1 MSASWPQVE
10 RLLGLAR
17 TRYGD
22 SPAAG
27 PLLTA
32 LATALGEHVTDPL
45 ARRHREDAE
54 MLVEVLRDRAVRMVF
69 QPVVRLS
76 DAAVVG
82 YESLARFDLAAF
94 PSPADAFA
102 AAARSGFGV
111 ALELLAIERAFES
124 LGELPPDT
132 TLGVNLSVEA
142 LMSPAVQAAV
152 LAHAHGNICVEVTEH
167 TPVPDYPALNEVTDR
182 MRAARVLIVVD
193 DAGAGFASLRHI
205 LQLRPDIIKLDI
217 SITRDINAD
226 PVRAALARS
235 LVSFA
240 AEVGARLV
248 AEGIETRAEHDK
260 LRSLGVDFGQ
270 GYYLAKP
277 GPLPD

>member
-1 MSASWPQVE
+1 VNPSWSQAE

-22 SPAAG
+22 SPDAE
-27 PLLTA
+27 PLLGA
-32 LATALGEHVTDPL
+32 LTTMLGEHVTD
-45 ARRHREDAE
+45 ARRDHEDAE
-54 MLVEVLRDRAVRMVF
+54 MLVEVLRNRAVRMAF

-124 LGELPPDT
+124 LAELPYDT
-132 TLGVNLSVEA
+132 TLGINLSVEA
-142 LMSPAVQAAV
+142 LMTPAVQEVV
-152 LAHAHGNICVEVTEH
+152 LAHAKGNICVEVTEH
-167 TPVPDYPALNEVTDR
+167 TQVPDYPALNEVTDR

-193 DAGAGFASLRHI
+193 DAGAGFASLQHI

-217 SITRDINAD
+217 SLTRDIDSD

-240 AEVGARLV
+240 GEVGARLV